1 MAGGCYSNEKRCHLL
16 VRLAVRSTMK
26 KVIIIIECLRLYV
39 HTTQLWGTLE
49 GGDKIKRHYNH
60 TRVKD

>member
-16 VRLAVRSTMK
+16 VRLAVHSTMK

-39 HTTQLWGTLE
+39 HTTQLFGRQEGEIKLRDIIITLA
-49 GGDKIKRHYNH
+49 
-60 TRVKD
+60 